1 MFELTLVP
9 VILLI
14 TTAINAVVCFIGW
27 KRQDSKTGLY
37 FAMGMTSIT
46 LWTFAAALGYMAVP
60 LDLKILFAKFDA
72 IGYNFAI
79 ILFFF
84 TLLYFGSFDKLA
96 DNKWFRRLIFF
107 IPITN
112 ILLTVTN
119 ELHGWVWTDFK
130 PVGKNIYIFEHGPAF
145 TWIAVTGYAFMISIV
160 AILLWTVQ
168 KGSAIQQRQAR
179 LLLWATLFP
188 IGANIVYL
196 YGVQGLEGVD
206 WSSVTFSITGFFF
219 LRALQSARF
228 IDLIPIAR
236 DRLMSSISDGMLVV
250 DMKSRIIDI
259 NPAAETMLGL
269 PAAALNG
276 RSLQEVMPLTH
287 SRLTESPSKEI
298 QTEFEVE
305 RDAKQY
311 FDVLL
316 SPLYE
321 KKKTQQIGNLIVFRD
336 ITERK
341 QNELRLQQLSQAVE
355 QSPTSVIITD
365 TKGNITFV
373 NPFFSML
380 TGYAPSEVVGKNLK
394 IVKSGQTPDEIYQTM
409 WKTILSGRVWDGEF
423 LNKKKNGE
431 LYWVHSVM
439 APVLDLDG
447 NVQSFIAVQEDI
459 TERKLAEQALESRFL
474 EIQNLN
480 KDLQEAQTRIVEQQR
495 ALATAQERQRLGRNL
510 HDSVNQS
517 IHSLM
522 LFSETLIA
530 LLQNGE
536 VEQAIHAAE
545 RIHESGEQ
553 ALKEVRRLVHEGQA
567 SFMGGYD
574 ELILAIGKRLNMV
587 ERRAGIQA
595 DLSYDLSALERSP
608 KEWMENIYWII
619 LEGLNNSLKH
629 SQASRVHVSIV
640 DHTNQITVEIK
651 DNGIGFD
658 PGAAGDGGFGM
669 ISMHE
674 RAKIL
679 GGVLSVESL
688 PGQGTRVKCVVEIP
702 RQ

>member
-1 MFELTLVP
+1 MFELNLVSA
-9 VILLI
+9 VILT
-14 TTAINAVVCFIGW
+14 TTAINAVVSIIGW
-27 KRQDSKTGLY
+27 KRNDTKTGLY
-37 FAMGMTSIT
+37 FALGMTSIT
-46 LWTFAAALGYMAVP
+46 FWTLSAALGYMAVP
-60 LDLKILFAKFDA
+60 LDLKIFFAKFDA
-72 IGYNFAI
+72 IGYNSAI

-84 TLLYFGSFDKLA
+84 TVLYFAGFDKWA
-96 DNKWFRRLIFF
+96 DDKWLRRYIFL

-112 ILLTVTN
+112 ILLTITN
-119 ELHGWVWTDFK
+119 ELHGWVWIGFK
-130 PVGKNIYIFEHGPAF
+130 PAGNNIYIFEHGPAF
-145 TWIAVTGYAFMISIV
+145 TWIAVTGYAIMISIV
-160 AILLWTVQ
+160 VILVWMAR
-168 KGSAIQQRQAR
+168 KGPAIQRRQAR
-179 LLLWATLFP
+179 FLLGATLFP
-188 IGANIVYL
+188 IGANLLYL
-196 YGVQGLEGVD
+196 YGIQGAEGVD
-206 WSSVTFSITGFFF
+206 WSSVTFSVTGFFF

-228 IDLIPIAR
+228 IDIIPVAR
-236 DRLMSSISDGMLVV
+236 DKLIASLSDGMIVV
-250 DMKSRIIDI
+250 DTKKRVIDI
-259 NPAAETMLGL
+259 NPAAEAMLDVAEKSLIGKGL
-269 PAAALNG
+269 
-276 RSLQEVMPLTH
+276 QDVMPQTYAQLV
-287 SRLTESPSKEI
+287 ESPE
-298 QTEFEVE
+298 QETHTEFESGDNPK
-305 RDAKQY
+305 RH

-321 KKKTQQIGNLIVFRD
+321 KGQTQLGNLIVFRD

-341 QNELRLQQLSQAVE
+341 RNELQLQELSRAVE

-365 TKGNITFV
+365 TNGVITFV
-373 NPFFSML
+373 NPFFTML
-380 TGYAPSEVVGKNLK
+380 TGYAPSEAIGRNPN
-394 IVKSGQTPDEIYQTM
+394 IVQSGQTPDEVYQAM
-409 WKTILSGRVWDGEF
+409 WQTILSGRVWDGEF

-431 LYWVHSVM
+431 LYWVHTVM
-439 APVLDLDG
+439 SPVLDS
-447 NVQSFIAVQEDI
+447 NANTQSFIAVQQDI
-459 TERKLAEQALESRFL
+459 TERKLAEQALENRFL

-480 KDLQEAQTRIVEQQR
+480 KDLQEAQNRIVEQQR
-495 ALATAQERQRLGRNL
+495 ALATAKERQRLGRNL

-651 DNGIGFD
+651 DNGMGFD